1 MALVGTD
8 EIAAV
13 VIALT
18 CFVDKSDTWA
28 LLNVAISVLLMAEK
42 SSDLINVFDS
52 EDKVVMIFLYA
63 QYVSARSEKSLN
75 FTTNNYLLLFL
86 V

>member
-1 MALVGTD
+1 MALVETD

-18 CFVDKSDTWA
+18 CKVDKSETWA
-28 LLNVAISVLLMAEK
+28 LLNVAISALLIAEK
-42 SSDLINVFDS
+42 FSDLIMVFDR

-63 QYVSARSEKSLN
+63 QYVSARSKESLN
-75 FTTNNYLLLFL
+75 
-86 V
+86 

>member
-1 MALVGTD
+1 M
-8 EIAAV
+8 
-13 VIALT
+13 ALT
-18 CFVDKSDTWA
+18 CFVDKSETCA

-63 QYVSARSEKSLN
+63 QYVSARSKKSLN
-75 FTTNNYLLLFL
+75 CTKNNYLLLFL
-86 V
+86 I

>member
-1 MALVGTD
+1 MALVDTD

-13 VIALT
+13 VMALT
-18 CFVDKSDTWA
+18 CFVDKSETCA

-52 EDKVVMIFLYA
+52 EDNVVMIFLYA
-63 QYVSARSEKSLN
+63 QYVSARSKKSLI
-75 FTTNNYLLLFL
+75 
-86 V
+86 